1 MDNQQIGLEPDKTE
15 DFYQWKKVNNNDFSS
30 WDYLFGIANVE
41 SAIAF
46 TKLFWPD
53 FVEHEG
59 GIFLQE
65 VFNLEIY
72 EQWKSQ
78 LGNDINAIE
87 RVVNHQHIE
96 DLLPGSEKVNADNLL
111 YLGKTIVQMWQS
123 RLKLLY
129 PNKSFNVS
137 CQQDENTVVVMFNQA
152 FKVESRHP
160 SLPDYYNGV
169 WI

>member
-1 MDNQQIGLEPDKTE
+1 MDNKQIGLEPDRTE
-15 DFYQWKKVNNNDFSS
+15 DFYQWKKVNNDDFSS
-30 WDYLFGIANVE
+30 WDYLFEIANVE
-41 SAIAF
+41 IAIAF

-96 DLLPGSEKVNADNLL
+96 DLLPG
-111 YLGKTIVQMWQS
+111 
-123 RLKLLY
+123 
-129 PNKSFNVS
+129 
-137 CQQDENTVVVMFNQA
+137 QDENTVVVMFHQA
-152 FKVESRHP
+152 FKVESPNPRY
-160 SLPDYYNGV
+160 STIRFN
-169 WI
+169 